1 MSMYNWSIFVSP
13 ITVPTPDVTVTA
25 QSATSLRV
33 AIKMMEALRYSASI
47 TGYKFSFARSGYTPS
62 SYTVSTTSHT
72 YTVDFTALDPYIR
85 YSVQVTVILS
95 GITTEAWSTTQY
107 VTTHEDSK

>member
-1 MSMYNWSIFVSP
+1 MYVQLVYFVSP

-33 AIKMMEALRYSASI
+33 AVEMMEALRYSASI
-47 TGYKFSFARSGYTPS
+47 TGYKIRFARTGATTITYTATS
-62 SYTVSTTSHT
+62 TSHT
-72 YTVDFTALDPYIR
+72 YTLDFTALDPYTR
-85 YSVQVTVILS
+85 HSVQVTVILS

-107 VTTHEDSK
+107 ITTHEDSK